1 MGVGRPQDEGEQAVS
16 KRPSII
22 GGLKLSDDDQPR
34 TEPPAEPEASIPEPQ
49 MAASAI
55 IPVSAPAATPAPKA
69 SGRRARPEVVHTSVY
84 LPREVHRRLREIAFT
99 RDVKVHDVIME
110 GIDAALQKHGHPSA
124 ASLRFKGDT

>member
-1 MGVGRPQDEGEQAVS
+1 MT
-16 KRPSII
+16 KRPSVI
-22 GGLKLSDDDQPR
+22 GGLKLSDEQA
-34 TEPPAEPEASIPEPQ
+34 EAKAKNAAPAEPEA
-49 MAASAI
+49 AAQASEAQA
-55 IPVSAPAATPAPKA
+55 PTAPAPTSAAAPKA

-124 ASLRFKGDT
+124 ASLKIKGDA